1 MRWWL
6 KPSARTISLSKEGP
20 LGPDSALPPVSN
32 LSSTKP
38 SLPLAV
44 SHSCLYCGNWKSDAI
59 GSSHDG
65 EMGQVG
71 NQGLSWK
78 LCLIAWSRPALR
90 LLDGWVTCNL
100 DMVS

>member
-44 SHSCLYCGNWKSDAI
+44 SHSCLYYGNWKSDAI
-59 GSSHDG
+59 GSSHRG
-65 EMGQVG
+65 AMCPLKWV
-71 NQGLSWK
+71 K
-78 LCLIAWSRPALR
+78 
-90 LLDGWVTCNL
+90 WVTRGCPGSSVL
-100 DMVS
+100 LPGADLLSDF